1 MHNQEK
7 KCKWYMCRVGR
18 NMNKKFL
25 DMAIAESEKSVKYGS
40 SPFGAV
46 IVRDG
51 VVIARAHNTVVPK
64 NDPTA
69 HAEVNAIRSACKKM
83 GTFDLSGCD
92 LYTSCEPCP
101 MCAAAIT
108 WANISRVYYAAD
120 RNDADKIGFRDK
132 RMFDNKCRVHMK
144 HIENTCAA
152 DIMGRWHKSKSKK
165 KY

>member
-1 MHNQEK
+1 
-7 KCKWYMCRVGR
+7 
-18 NMNKKFL
+18 MNKKFL
-25 DMAIAESEKSVKYGS
+25 DMAVAESEKSVKLGS

-51 VVIARAHNTVVPK
+51 VVVARAHNTVVQK

-69 HAEVNAIRSACKKM
+69 HAEVNAIRSACKKL

-92 LYTSCEPCP
+92 LYSSCEPCP

-108 WANISRVYYAAD
+108 WANILHVYYAAD
-120 RNDADKIGFRDK
+120 KNDASKIGFRDK
-132 RMFDNKCRVHMK
+132 CMFDEKCNVSMK
-144 HIENTCAA
+144 HIKDQNAP
-152 DIMGRWHKSKSKK
+152 DIMEKWHKLKTRK

>member
-1 MHNQEK
+1 
-7 KCKWYMCRVGR
+7 
-18 NMNKKFL
+18 MNKKFL
-25 DMAIAESEKSVKYGS
+25 DMAIAESEKSVKCGS

-51 VVIARAHNTVVPK
+51 VVVARAHNTVVPK

-69 HAEVNAIRSACKKM
+69 HAEVNAIRSACRKM
-83 GTFDLSGCD
+83 KTFDLSGCD

-101 MCAAAIT
+101 MCRAASV
-108 WANISRVYYAAD
+108 WANISHVYYAAD

-152 DIMGRWHKSKSKK
+152 DIMGKWHKSKSKK

>member
-1 MHNQEK
+1 
-7 KCKWYMCRVGR
+7 
-18 NMNKKFL
+18 MNKKFL
-25 DMAIAESEKSVKYGS
+25 DMAIAESEKSVRMGS
-40 SPFGAV
+40 SPFGAIV
-46 IVRDG
+46 VRDG

-64 NDPTA
+64 HDPTA
-69 HAEVNAIRSACKKM
+69 HAEVNAIRSACRKL

-108 WANISRVYYAAD
+108 WANISHVYYAAN

-132 RMFDNKCRVHMK
+132 RMFDNKCHVRMK
-144 HIENTCAA
+144 HIDETHAA
-152 DIMGRWHKSKSKK
+152 DIMEKWLKLKSRK

>member
-1 MHNQEK
+1 
-7 KCKWYMCRVGR
+7 
-18 NMNKKFL
+18 
-25 DMAIAESEKSVKYGS
+25 MAIAESEKSVKLGS

-46 IVRDG
+46 VVRGGD
-51 VVIARAHNTVVPK
+51 VIARAHNTVVQK

-69 HAEVNAIRSACKKM
+69 HAEVNAIRLACRKI

-101 MCAAAIT
+101 MCLAAIT
-108 WANISRVYYAAD
+108 WANISHIYYAAD

-144 HIENTCAA
+144 HIENPSAA
-152 DIMGRWHKSKSKK
+152 DIMAGWYKSKSRK

>member
-1 MHNQEK
+1 
-7 KCKWYMCRVGR
+7 
-18 NMNKKFL
+18 
-25 DMAIAESEKSVKYGS
+25 MAIAESEKSVKLGS

-69 HAEVNAIRSACKKM
+69 HAEINAIRSACRKM
-83 GTFDLSGCD
+83 KTFDLSGCD

-101 MCAAAIT
+101 MCMAASV
-108 WANISRVYYAAD
+108 WANISHVYYAAD
-120 RNDADKIGFRDK
+120 KKDADKIGFRDK
-132 RMFDNKCRVHMK
+132 RMFENKCRVHMR
-144 HIENTCAA
+144 HIENTCAP
-152 DIMGRWHKSKSKK
+152 DIMEKWHKSKSRK

>member
-1 MHNQEK
+1 
-7 KCKWYMCRVGR
+7 
-18 NMNKKFL
+18 MNKKFL
-25 DMAIAESEKSVKYGS
+25 DMAIDESAKSVKKGS

-51 VVIARAHNTVVPK
+51 VVIARAHNMVVPK
-64 NDPTA
+64 SDPTA
-69 HAEVNAIRSACKKM
+69 HAEINAIRAACKKL

-92 LYTSCEPCP
+92 LYSSCEPCP

-108 WANISRVYYAAD
+108 WANISHVYYAAD
-120 RNDADKIGFRDK
+120 RRDADRIGFRDK
-132 RMFDNKCRVHMK
+132 RMFDNKCRVHVK

-152 DIMGRWHKSKSKK
+152 EIMEKWHKSKSRK

>member
-1 MHNQEK
+1 
-7 KCKWYMCRVGR
+7 
-18 NMNKKFL
+18 MNKKFL
-25 DMAIAESEKSVKYGS
+25 DMAIVECEKSVKIGS

-51 VVIARAHNTVVPK
+51 NVIARAHNTVVIK

-69 HAEVNAIRSACKKM
+69 HAEVNAIRLACKKM

-101 MCAAAIT
+101 MCLAAIT
-108 WANISRVYYAAD
+108 WANISHVYYAAD
-120 RNDADKIGFRDK
+120 RNDADKIGFRDE
-132 RMFDNKCRVHMK
+132 RMFNHKCRVHVK

-152 DIMGRWHKSKSKK
+152 DIMEKWHKLKSRKI
-165 KY
+165 Y

>member
-1 MHNQEK
+1 
-7 KCKWYMCRVGR
+7 
-18 NMNKKFL
+18 
-25 DMAIAESEKSVKYGS
+25 MAIAESEKSVKLGS

-69 HAEVNAIRSACKKM
+69 HAEINAIRSACRKM
-83 GTFDLSGCD
+83 KTFDLSGCD

-101 MCAAAIT
+101 MCMAASV
-108 WANISRVYYAAD
+108 WANISHVYYAAD
-120 RNDADKIGFRDK
+120 KKDADKIGFRDECI
-132 RMFDNKCRVHMK
+132 FDNKCRVPAK
-144 HIENTCAA
+144 HIENPSAT
-152 DIMGRWHKSKSKK
+152 DVMESWHKLKSRK